1 MHINDH
7 NPLLPYLP
15 ASDRYDSMKYR
26 YCGNSGIQ
34 LPEISL
40 GRYGFEVLDF
50 YFLTIVVKDT
60 SSKPMCGLSSL
71 SVGLKSSV

>member
-15 ASDRYDSMKYR
+15 AADRYDSMKYR

-40 GRYGFEVLDF
+40 GRH
-50 YFLTIVVKDT
+50 
-60 SSKPMCGLSSL
+60 GL
-71 SVGLKSSV
+71 

>member
-15 ASDRYDSMKYR
+15 AADRYDSMKYR

-40 GRYGFEVLDF
+40 ASGTTLDTT
-50 YFLTIVVKDT
+50 LI
-60 SSKPMCGLSSL
+60 
-71 SVGLKSSV
+71 